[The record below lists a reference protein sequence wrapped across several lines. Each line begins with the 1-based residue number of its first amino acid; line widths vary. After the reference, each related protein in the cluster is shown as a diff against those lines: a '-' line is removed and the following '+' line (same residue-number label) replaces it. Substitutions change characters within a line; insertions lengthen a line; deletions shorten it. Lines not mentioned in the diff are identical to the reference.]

1 MEEAVSLSSLKVL
14 VEKKIKKKTL
24 IKVIW
29 NEEEKI
35 TLLITPNMKINSFI
49 YDQKEGYLF
58 YDLEGK
64 VIDRDIPCVLPESVM
79 AEGKVLLNSK
89 LQINHQPITDEDKT
103 FLINMEND
111 FL

>member
-1 MEEAVSLSSLKVL
+1 MEEAVSLSTLKVL
-14 VEKKIKKKTL
+14 VENKIKKKTL

-64 VIDRDIPCVLPESVM
+64 VIDRDIPCVLPESVT
-79 AEGKVLLNSK
+79 AEGKVLVNSK

-111 FL
+111 F